1 MTRITIEIDGTKS
14 VFEFANSDPSL
25 IDEIGRLIKGFFAI
39 LKRRA
44 EKQ

>member
-1 MTRITIEIDGTKS
+1 MTRITIEIDEHKS
-14 VFEFANSDPSL
+14 VFEFAESDPSL
-25 IDEIGRLIKGFFAI
+25 IEEISRLIKGFFGI